1 MRCTVSYV
9 LKTWVVLQAR
19 LLLLLLHHLL
29 VVVRDGRASG
39 VSHVLVAAVAVLI
52 VVVAPLVREVLWA
65 LMLVCTAILLG
76 RQYPQSRYPS
86 SAVSTHILKSGDR
99 LVDVARRVFVQ
110 LLIVAEDND
119 RDVDGA

>member
-1 MRCTVSYV
+1 MRCTMSYV

-29 VVVRDGRASG
+29 MVVRDGRTSG

-52 VVVAPLVREVLWA
+52 VVVAPLVREVLRA
-65 LMLVCTAILLG
+65 FMLVCAAILLG
-76 RQYPQSRYPS
+76 RQYPQSRCPTS
-86 SAVSTHILKSGDR
+86 TVSTHILKSGDR
-99 LVDVARRVFVQ
+99 LIDVARRVFVQ
-110 LLIVAEDND
+110 LLIVAEDDD